1 MIDHKDERSYV
12 QKRLYIYHFINDGIT
27 FVLPVLMVSLYFEFN
42 LNWFQIGLIFAFNSL
57 ATIIFQLIVG
67 YYTDQT
73 NNKYLMLFGLFLL
86 SLSSLLMI
94 ISFDFVSLLIF
105 ATMSGIALAF
115 QHSIAYAT
123 TSRMY
128 QERTDIMIGRQGAAG
143 DLGKCI
149 AVFSSALLLIFFSSW
164 KLVLLTWAF
173 ICLLIFMVITI
184 NLRNITFE
192 EYFNHDSVNDIN
204 LTNRA
209 EKRPPKMIIL
219 LIFLIYILFLAIY
232 SLLIINL
239 AVYLRIEKTG
249 IISEYSG
256 LIMGYTLI
264 FGVIGAYFS
273 GSMKNKYGMTNSLVF
288 FSILMMGLVI
298 IYILLDTSDL
308 IINLLFYALLGFLLF
323 LLYPQLLAAINDCFH
338 HKKIGFGYGIVLSCG
353 WLGNFIGFLIGGYF
367 ANLYSAIMFFIISIF
382 FFVMVIVLSL
392 IIKIN
397 HNI

>member
-1 MIDHKDERSYV
+1 MNDHKDERFYV

-105 ATMSGIALAF
+105 ATISGIALAF

-128 QERTDIMIGRQGAAG
+128 QERKDIMIGHQGAAG

-173 ICLLIFMVITI
+173 ICLLIFIVITI

-209 EKRPPKMIIL
+209 EKEPQKMIIL

-288 FSILMMGLVI
+288 FSILMIGLVI

-353 WLGNFIGFLIGGYF
+353 WLGNFIGFIIGGYF

-382 FFVMVIVLSL
+382 
-392 IIKIN
+392 
-397 HNI
+397 

>member
-1 MIDHKDERSYV
+1 MIDSKDERSYL

-42 LNWFQIGLIFAFNSL
+42 LDWFQIGLIFAFNSL

-67 YYTDQT
+67 YFTDQN
-73 NNKYLMLFGLFLL
+73 NNKILMLCGLFLL
-86 SLSSLLMI
+86 SLSSFLMI

-105 ATMSGIALAF
+105 AIISGIALSF
-115 QHSIAYAT
+115 QHSISYAT

-128 QERTDIMIGRQGAAG
+128 QEKSDIMIGRQGAAG

-149 AVFSSALLLIFFSSW
+149 AVFSSALLLIIFSSW

-173 ICLLIFMVITI
+173 ICLLIFIVITI

-192 EYFNHDSVNDIN
+192 EYFNHDNVNEIN
-204 LTNRA
+204 VTNKV
-209 EKRPPKMIIL
+209 EKELRKMLIIL
-219 LIFLIYILFLAIY
+219 VFIIFILFLAIY

-239 AVYLRIEKTG
+239 AVYLRVEKTG
-249 IISEYSG
+249 IVSEYSG
-256 LIMGYTLI
+256 LIMGYALI

-273 GSMKNKYGMTNSLVF
+273 GSMKNKYGMTNSLIF
-288 FSILMMGLVI
+288 FSILMIAVVI

-353 WLGNFIGFLIGGYF
+353 WFGNFIGFLIGGYF
-367 ANLYSAIMFFIISIF
+367 ANLYSAIMFFIISII
-382 FFVMVIVLSL
+382 FFVIIIVLSL

-397 HNI
+397 HNL

>member
-105 ATMSGIALAF
+105 ATISGIALAF

-128 QERTDIMIGRQGAAG
+128 QEKKDIMIGRQGAAG

-164 KLVLLTWAF
+164 KLVLLTWTF
-173 ICLLIFMVITI
+173 ICLLIFIVITI
-184 NLRNITFE
+184 NVRNITFE
-192 EYFNHDSVNDIN
+192 QYFNHDSVNDIN

-209 EKRPPKMIIL
+209 EKEPRKMIII

-239 AVYLRIEKTG
+239 AIYLRIEKTG
-249 IISEYSG
+249 IVSEYSG

-288 FSILMMGLVI
+288 FSILMIGLVV
-298 IYILLDTSDL
+298 IYILLDTSNL

>member
-1 MIDHKDERSYV
+1 MIDHKDERAYV

-105 ATMSGIALAF
+105 ATISGIALAF

-128 QERTDIMIGRQGAAG
+128 QERKDIMIGHQGAAG

-173 ICLLIFMVITI
+173 ICLLIFIVITI

-209 EKRPPKMIIL
+209 EKEPPKMIIL
-219 LIFLIYILFLAIY
+219 LIFLIYILFLAVY

-288 FSILMMGLVI
+288 FSILMIGLVI
-298 IYILLDTSDL
+298 LYILLDTSDL

-338 HKKIGFGYGIVLSCG
+338 HKKIGFAYGIVLSCG

-367 ANLYSAIMFFIISIF
+367 ANLYTAIMFFIISIF
-382 FFVMVIVLSL
+382 FFVMVIILSL

>member
-1 MIDHKDERSYV
+1 MIDHKDERAYV

-105 ATMSGIALAF
+105 ATISGIALAF

-128 QERTDIMIGRQGAAG
+128 QERKDIMIGHQGAAG

-173 ICLLIFMVITI
+173 ICLLIFIVITI

-209 EKRPPKMIIL
+209 EKEPPKMIIL
-219 LIFLIYILFLAIY
+219 LIFLIYILFLAVY

-288 FSILMMGLVI
+288 FSILMIGLVI
-298 IYILLDTSDL
+298 LYILLDTSDL

-353 WLGNFIGFLIGGYF
+353 WLGNFIGFIIGGYF

-382 FFVMVIVLSL
+382 FFVMVIILSL